1 MVTTPG
7 ASKPKPASRK
17 KPSIQ
22 ADLDVAKELSRC
34 RDEGV
39 TRLDLSR
46 SNVRAFH
53 LPTKHIPA
61 MPCVALN
68 GERVTAYVIGLREA
82 FRF

>member
-46 SNVRAFH
+46 SNVS
-53 LPTKHIPA
+53 L
-61 MPCVALN
+61 L
-68 GERVTAYVIGLREA
+68 YY
-82 FRF
+82 